1 MMPSDDLFSD
11 IGPIQDDDVEHS
23 ILQAGT
29 AKAAVDVLRRIM
41 HEGHPIQLQFSGGKD
56 SSACANLVLTA
67 AREAIEAGSKT
78 PPIFVCSADTGV
90 ENPVVRSLA
99 DHELQKMKVY
109 AKKHGIDLHVFV
121 GRPTLSAS
129 YAPRIIGGRALPPF
143 PVGRRDCTT
152 DWKIAVSQRV
162 SRQVR
167 SLSTGYEKPL
177 VTVIGTRASESQ
189 ARMINTAKRKERA
202 DGLWFGPDGDARL
215 SPVLHWSTDQVWE
228 YLGECA
234 AGLHESYS
242 DFADLIEFYSA
253 AAGGECV
260 VVADMRQGQGSPCG
274 ARSGCWVCGAV
285 QNDTSVENM
294 IQSNPAQYGYLE
306 PLLRFRNFVV
316 NSQWDWS
323 MRNYLGRTIDEDGY
337 MLVKADQ
344 FSPQMCERL
353 LRYLLTA
360 QDQANAMGSPV
371 RVNAIGMRELFAIDF
386 YWSVRAWHPPF
397 HAIKVYLE
405 HESGIRQ
412 EAPVLINPVRP
423 SPVPEVGRVYVG
435 RDWDEGSSALQPPG
449 LRDPVWEMFS
459 ESCGPSLRMGTHGNV
474 FLELDEL
481 PEFTVDEEGA
491 CMFLDFEAEEAIR
504 RYHRQDV
511 DWTSAASIYLRYG
524 VVTLGSGQS
533 SGIDNMIRRSQ
544 WLQRMGLHGQ
554 QDVTSL
560 RQRCSTC
567 IPTQEAL
574 FA

>member
-1 MMPSDDLFSD
+1 MPAADLFEGID
-11 IGPIQDDDVEHS
+11 QDQEADTQPGVGQQDCVQDAVATLMK
-23 ILQAGT
+23 ILR
-29 AKAAVDVLRRIM
+29 D
-41 HEGHPIQLQFSGGKD
+41 GHPVQLQFSGGKD
-56 SSACANLVLTA
+56 SSCCANLLLTA
-67 AREAIEAGSKT
+67 ASRLRAAGESCA
-78 PPIFVCSADTGV
+78 PIFVCSADTGV
-90 ENPVVRSLA
+90 ENPVVRALA
-99 DHELQKMKVY
+99 DQELQKIRTF
-109 AKKHGIDLHVFV
+109 AEGRGIALKVFV
-121 GRPTLSAS
+121 GKPTLSAT
-129 YAPRIIGGRALPPF
+129 YAPRVIGGRALPPF

-152 DWKIAVSQRV
+152 DWKISVSQRV
-162 SRQVR
+162 GRHVR
-167 SLSTGYEKPL
+167 TLSQSYDKPL
-177 VTVIGTRASESQ
+177 VTVIGTRSSESQ

-202 DGLWFGPDGDARL
+202 DDLWFGPDGDARL
-215 SPVLHWSTDQVWE
+215 SPILHWSTDQVWE

-294 IQSNPAQYGYLE
+294 IQSDPAQYGYLE

-323 MRNYLGRTIDEDGY
+323 LRNYLGRTIDEDGY

-405 HESGIRQ
+405 HERGNRQ

-423 SPVPEVGRVYVG
+423 SPVPEVGRIYVG

-459 ESCGPSLRMGTHGNV
+459 ESCGPSLRMGTQGNV

-504 RYHRQDV
+504 RYHREDV

-560 RQRCSTC
+560 RQRCATLN
-567 IPTQEAL
+567 PTQEAL